1 MGWFDDLQARVEEF
15 QDTNLGSTIS
25 DYIENRVVDAV
36 VKIGPQPTGNLS
48 ASQIAQG
55 QRGGT
60 PPVVQSPVASVAPSM
75 QSSSVMKYLPF
86 VAIGLIAVL
95 LLQKKSRS

>member
-1 MGWFDDLQARVEEF
+1 MGWFDDLRTRVEEL

-48 ASQIAQG
+48 AAQIAAG

-60 PPVVQSPVASVAPSM
+60 APVVATPVSAVPPSQQS
-75 QSSSVMKYLPF
+75 QLMKYLPF
-86 VAIGLIAVL
+86 VAIGLVAVL
-95 LLQKKSRS
+95 VLKRKSRG